1 MAEASLPL
9 YQQLAVSLRDRIRAG
24 DFGPGDALPSER
36 GLSELTG
43 MSRVTVRKSLDELVR
58 EGLLSRRRG
67 AGTFVARQIE
77 TPGTVLSGFSDD
89 ARLRGETPEVIWFLK
104 TYAPPTEEEAAAL
117 ELPTQAPVARLGRV
131 RLSSGEPLAIEH
143 AVVPSEFLPY
153 LDQLEDSLYAVFDK
167 LGTRPVA
174 GVQRIRASLATPTEA
189 AILSIKQGAEI
200 LRIERLC
207 RTAAGRVIE
216 FTRSAYRGDRYV
228 FASDL
233 DGNDGAR

>member
-1 MAEASLPL
+1 MAEAVPL
-9 YQQLAVSLRDRIRAG
+9 YQQLAGSLRDRIRAG
-24 DFGPGDALPSER
+24 DFSPGGALPSER
-36 GLSELTG
+36 ELCELTG

-58 EGLLSRRRG
+58 EGLLSRRQG
-67 AGTFVARQIE
+67 AGTFVTRRIE
-77 TPGTVLSGFSDD
+77 TPVAALSGFSDD
-89 ARLRGETPEVIWFLK
+89 ARRRGETPEVIWFLK
-104 TYAPPTEEEAAAL
+104 TFAPPTDEEAAAL
-117 ELPTQAPVARLGRV
+117 ELPVQAKVARLGRV
-131 RLSSGEPLAIEH
+131 RLASGEPLAIEH
-143 AVVPSEFLPY
+143 AVVPSEFLPD
-153 LDQLEDSLYAVFDK
+153 LEQLEDSLYDVFDK
-167 LGTRPVA
+167 LGTRPVS

-233 DGNDGAR
+233 GGNDRPR